1 MLTGKIIRK
10 HVAVIHAY
18 SRMSALQRKIFN
30 VLLHEAF
37 CEHNQ
42 INSQNSVAVEC
53 RISFSNLSKAV
64 YFNSNNKN
72 YLKESIDDLASLK
85 IEWNLLK
92 DKVPTE
98 ISFLNLRILHG
109 SPTFYQDGT
118 FNYSLHKVLIDL
130 ATNPSVYGTIDL
142 DLQAQFESKYGHS
155 LYENSTRFVNL
166 HKGKVIQLDTF
177 RKLLG
182 VDAEKYP
189 SMREFTRNVI
199 NPAVEEVNDRAE
211 FVVSLNGIK
220 AGRKIT
226 GYELIVTPKKRM
238 GQSQEAEDGLDINHQ
253 LFKDI
258 KTSFGSVGETV
269 INNIFSSYDEEYIL
283 EKISYTKRF
292 AKKNT
297 DGVYPIA
304 YLMSALKMD
313 YKTSGQ
319 LVEPSHDK
327 QEQGSSVLKNW
338 AEEEKILQREIAH
351 WTRLV
356 SWQPTDNN
364 KKILAECEE
373 KLRKHYLHKPII
385 DEERG

>member
-10 HVAVIHAY
+10 HVAVIHAF

-42 INSQNSVAVEC
+42 INSQSSVAVEC

-109 SPTFYQDGT
+109 APTFYQDGT

-130 ATNPSVYGTIDL
+130 AMNPSVYGTIDL
-142 DLQAQFESKYGHS
+142 DLQAKFESKYGHS

-166 HKGKVIQLDTF
+166 NKGKIIQLDTF

-199 NPAVEEVNDRAE
+199 NPAVEEVNDRAD
-211 FVVSLNGIK
+211 FVVNLNGIK

-226 GYELIVTPKKRM
+226 GYELIVTPKKKID
-238 GQSQEAEDGLDINHQ
+238 QTQEADVCSNINHN
-253 LFKDI
+253 LLNDI
-258 KTSFGSVGETV
+258 KNNFGHVGDA
-269 INNIFSSYDEEYIL
+269 IIGNIFSSYDDEYIL
-283 EKISYTKRF
+283 EKILYTKRF
-292 AKKNT
+292 TKKNQE
-297 DGVYPIA
+297 GFYPIA
-304 YLMSALKMD
+304 YLISALKMD
-313 YKTSGQ
+313 YKTSEQ
-319 LVEPSHDK
+319 LGDSLQDK
-327 QEQGSSVLKNW
+327 QDQGSNILKDW
-338 AEEEKILQREIAH
+338 MEEEKVLQREITH
-351 WTRLV
+351 WQRLV

-364 KKILAECEE
+364 RTILADCEE
-373 KLRKHYLHKPII
+373 KLRRHYANKPII